1 MDAEEKTKDQE
12 LYDECNGSNKGDLK
26 KVKDLLDQ
34 GADPNGYKSDVSKR
48 YFDWYYSFV
57 QLMS

>member
-1 MDAEEKTKDQE
+1 MDAEKKTKDQE

-34 GADPNGYKSDVSKR
+34 GADPNGHKSDVSKR
-48 YFDWYYSFV
+48 YFYRHNSFV
-57 QLMS
+57 Q